1 MQALLRRE
9 LGALW
14 QSPWQLALAS
24 WLPLVSML
32 ALWWLFSA
40 ALPRQLPVAWVDLDN
55 SSISRELGRHVAA
68 SPVASPSSFGNVNDA
83 VAAMNRA
90 EVYALVVVPAGF
102 SRELMTGAEPTVDVR
117 YNGQFLLVGKL
128 LAANL
133 QLAIA
138 DAMKPLAYTKQL
150 ASGAS
155 PHQAKVNMA
164 PIRTQT
170 TALFNR
176 NNNYV
181 GFLVPP
187 VLIALWQLVAM
198 LVFANALNR
207 ELAEPTATPL
217 LKRFA
222 AKFVFYLPLL
232 LAQGLFIHALL
243 FGFLALPLA
252 GSVLWLVPAM
262 VAMLLAV
269 FLMVAFIFLLM
280 QEAARV
286 VSFCTALFAPAFAF
300 MGVTF
305 PVHDM
310 PEAAQYWRLLMP
322 SSHYIDSHIALVSY
336 GVSGAELLVKLLSF
350 APFLLLLVPIYLLA
364 AKGLRAQ
371 DLAQTGNTEHA
382 L

>member
-1 MQALLRRE
+1 MKTLLRRE

-14 QSPWQLALAS
+14 QNPWQLALVS
-24 WLPLVSML
+24 YLPILAML

-40 ALPRQLPVAWVDLDN
+40 ALPRQLPVAMVDLDD
-55 SSISRELGRHVAA
+55 SSLSRELGRHMAA
-68 SPVASPSSFGNVNDA
+68 NPVVSPISFASLPQAQD
-83 VAAMNRA
+83 AMNRA
-90 EVYALVVVPAGF
+90 EVYALVVVPHGF
-102 SRELMTGAEPTVDVR
+102 SRELKTAAQPTVDVR

-133 QLAIA
+133 QQAIA
-138 DAMKPLAYTKQL
+138 DAMKPLAYSKQL
-150 ASGAS
+150 ARGAN
-155 PHQAKVNMA
+155 PHQAHINIA
-164 PIRTQT
+164 PVATQT

-187 VLIALWQLVAM
+187 VLIALWQLTAM

-207 ELAEPTATPL
+207 ELEPAARQEAIGMLPRLGAKLLCYTPL
-217 LKRFA
+217 LM
-222 AKFVFYLPLL
+222 L
-232 LAQGLFIHALL
+232 QGLFIHALL
-243 FGFLALPLA
+243 FGYLKLPVAASPLWLIPAMLAL
-252 GSVLWLVPAM
+252 
-262 VAMLLAV
+262 LLAV
-269 FLMVAFIFLLM
+269 FLIVAVIFLLM

-310 PEAAQYWRLLMP
+310 PAAAQYWRLLMP

-336 GVSGAELLVKLLSF
+336 GVSGMELLSKNLSF
-350 APFLLLLVPIYLLA
+350 MPFFLLLLPIGLLA
-364 AKGLRAQ
+364 RKGLKEAQ
-371 DLAQTGNTEHA
+371 S
-382 L
+382 

>member
-1 MQALLRRE
+1 MRALLRRE
-9 LGALW
+9 LCALW
-14 QSPWQLALAS
+14 QSPWQLALVS
-24 WLPLVSML
+24 WLPILSML

-68 SPVASPSSFGNVNDA
+68 SPVASPESFTHLEDA
-83 VAAMNRA
+83 IAAMNRA
-90 EVYALVVVPAGF
+90 EVYALVVVPVGF
-102 SRELMTGAEPTVDVR
+102 SRELMTGGDPTLDVR

-150 ASGAS
+150 AGGAS
-155 PHQAKVNMA
+155 PHQARVNMA
-164 PIRTQT
+164 PIETQT

-187 VLIALWQLVAM
+187 VLIALWQLIAM

-207 ELAEPTATPL
+207 ELAEPAETPL
-217 LKRFA
+217 RARLA
-222 AKFVFYLPLL
+222 AKFVFYAPLL
-232 LAQGLFIHALL
+232 LAQGLFIHTLL

-252 GSVLWLVPAM
+252 GSPLWLVPAM
-262 VAMLLAV
+262 LATLLAV
-269 FLMVAFIFLLM
+269 FVMVALIFLIM

-310 PEAAQYWRLLMP
+310 PQAAQYWRLLMP

-336 GVSGAELLVKLLSF
+336 AVSGTELLLKLGSF
-350 APFLLLLVPIYLLA
+350 APFLLLLVPIYALA
-364 AKGLRAQ
+364 GKGLRVQEVAEG
-371 DLAQTGNTEHA
+371 ANEEPA